1 MEPIAIED
9 ISSDVYVGPFHEKQR
24 ALGGT
29 FYEDYGTLWTATF
42 GDPVS
47 EYWSVRRDVGLWDT
61 YALVKFHLTGR
72 DTLLALDRLFTRRLT
87 GAEPGVVRYGMLL
100 DEQGLML
107 DEATVVVVSSEEAYL
122 FGNDQRAGFT
132 GHMAAQTAGMDL
144 NIEDVSRAI
153 PSLAVQG
160 PRSFDVLSKLTDTD
174 FGSLRWF
181 RCLPAPIEIA
191 GVRGLLVRAGFTG
204 ELGYEF
210 YLLDGDDGAEGLWD
224 AVAGAGAAPIGLDA
238 IEKLRIEAGLLI
250 AEEDY
255 WPGETDPLDL
265 GMERF
270 IDFDDHDFVGRDAVK
285 ERVEDPPRRFV
296 TLALEGE
303 MAPEHGAPVEIGGTT
318 VGDVRSADTTPR
330 FGALA
335 LAVVDAA
342 HAAPGGEVDVGG
354 FTGRV
359 HPLPIDDPEK
369 LRPRSDPRDPVTAH
383 HRTGVVWG
391 SLKPSL

>member
-1 MEPIAIED
+1 MEPIATES
-9 ISSDVYVGPFHEKQR
+9 ISSDIDVGPFHEKQR
-24 ALGGT
+24 AVGGT

-47 EYWSVRRDVGLWDT
+47 EYWSVRRGAALWDT

-72 DTLLALDRLFTRRLT
+72 DTLLALDRLFTRRLAR
-87 GAEPGVVRYGMLL
+87 AEPGVVRYGMLL

-107 DEATVVVVSSEEAYL
+107 DEATVVVVSPEEAYL
-122 FGNDQRAGFT
+122 FGNDQQAGFT
-132 GHMAAQTAGMDL
+132 GHMAAHTVGMDL
-144 NIEDVSRAI
+144 TIEDVSRAI

-160 PRSFDVLSKLTDTD
+160 PRSFDVLSQLTHTD
-174 FGSLRWF
+174 LASLRWF
-181 RCLPAPIEIA
+181 RCLPDPIELA
-191 GVRGLLVRAGFTG
+191 GVRGLVVRAGFTG

-238 IEKLRIEAGLLI
+238 IEKVRIEAGLLI

-270 IDFDDHDFVGRDAVK
+270 IDLDGHDFVGRDAVK
-285 ERVEDPPRRFV
+285 ERVEDPQRRFV

-303 MAPEHGAPVEIGGTT
+303 MAPEHGAPVEVGGTT

-330 FGALA
+330 FGTLA
-335 LAVVDAA
+335 LAVLDAA
-342 HAAPGGEVDVGG
+342 HATPGGRVDVGG
-354 FTGRV
+354 SSGRV
-359 HPLPIDDPEK
+359 HPVPIDDPEK
-369 LRPRSDPRDPVTAH
+369 RRPRSDPRDPITADH
-383 HRTGVVWG
+383 PDTPRE
-391 SLKPSL
+391 PSR

>member
-1 MEPIAIED
+1 MEPIAVES
-9 ISSDVYVGPFHEKQR
+9 ISSDIDVGPFHEKQR

-29 FYEDYGTLWTATF
+29 FYEDYGLLWTATF

-47 EYWSVRRDVGLWDT
+47 EYWSVRRDVAVWDT

-72 DTLLALDRLFTRRLT
+72 DTLRALDRLFTRRFAD
-87 GAEPGVVRYGMLL
+87 AEPGVVRYGMLL

-107 DEATVVVVSSEEAYL
+107 DEATVVVVSPEEAYL
-122 FGNDQRAGFT
+122 FGNDQRTVFT
-132 GHMAAQTAGMDL
+132 DHMAAHTVGMDL
-144 NIEDVSRAI
+144 DIEDVSRAI
-153 PSLAVQG
+153 PCLAVQG
-160 PRSFDVLSKLTDTD
+160 PRSFEAFSHLTHTD
-174 FGSLRWF
+174 FTSLRWF
-181 RCLPAPIEIA
+181 RCLPDPIEIA

-270 IDFDDHDFVGRDAVK
+270 IDFEGHDFVGRDAVK
-285 ERVEDPPRRFV
+285 ERVADPRRRFV

-303 MAPEHGAPVEIGGTT
+303 TAPEHGALVQVDGTT

-330 FGALA
+330 FGTLA
-335 LAVVDAA
+335 LAVLDAE
-342 HAAPGGEVDVGG
+342 HATPGGRVDVGG
-354 FTGRV
+354 SQGRV
-359 HPLPIDDPEK
+359 HPVPIDDPEK
-369 LRPRSDPRDPVTAH
+369 RRPRSDPRDPITAISM
-383 HRTGVVWG
+383 T
-391 SLKPSL
+391 S

>member
-1 MEPIAIED
+1 MEPVAPED
-9 ISSDVYVGPFHEKQR
+9 ITSDVYVGPFHEKQR

-47 EYWSVRRDVGLWDT
+47 EYWSVRRDAALWDT

-72 DTLLALDRLFTRRLT
+72 DTLLALDRLFTRRVA
-87 GAEPGVVRYGMLL
+87 GAEPGIVRYGMLL
-100 DEQGLML
+100 DAQGLML
-107 DEATVVVVSSEEAYL
+107 DEATVVVVSPEEAYL
-122 FGNDQRAGFT
+122 FGNDQRGNFT
-132 GHMAAQTAGMDL
+132 GHMTAHTVGMDL
-144 NIEDVSRAI
+144 SIEDVSRAI
-153 PSLAVQG
+153 PNLAVQG
-160 PRSFDVLSKLTDTD
+160 PRSFEVLSKLTYTD

-181 RCLPAPIEIA
+181 RCLPDPIEIA

-238 IEKLRIEAGLLI
+238 IEKVRIEAGLLI

-255 WPGETDPLDL
+255 LPGETDPLDL

-270 IDFDDHDFVGRDAVK
+270 IDFDGHDFVGRAAVM
-285 ERVEDPPRRFV
+285 ERVKDPRRRFV

-303 MAPEHGAPVEIGGTT
+303 AIPEHGAPVKSGDTI

-330 FGALA
+330 FGTLA

-342 HAAPGGEVDVGG
+342 HSAPGGRLDVGG
-354 FTGRV
+354 FAGRV
-359 HPLPIDDPEK
+359 HPVPIDDPEK
-369 LRPRSDPRDPVTAH
+369 LRPRRDPRDPVTAH
-383 HRTGVVWG
+383 PLDTTHG
-391 SLKPSL
+391 

>member
-47 EYWSVRRDVGLWDT
+47 EYWSVRRDAALWDT

-72 DTLLALDRLFTRRLT
+72 DTLPALDRLFTRRLA

-107 DEATVVVVSSEEAYL
+107 DEATVVVVSPGEAYL
-122 FGNDQRAGFT
+122 FGNDQRASFT
-132 GHMAAQTAGMDL
+132 GHMAAHTVGMDL

-160 PRSFDVLSKLTDTD
+160 PRSFEVLSKLTHTD
-174 FGSLRWF
+174 FVSLRWF
-181 RCLPAPIEIA
+181 RCLPDPIEIA

-210 YLLDGDDGAEGLWD
+210 YLLDGDDGAEGIWD
-224 AVAGAGAAPIGLDA
+224 AVASAGAEPIGLDA

-250 AEEDY
+250 ADEDY

-270 IDFDDHDFVGRDAVK
+270 IDFDDHDFVGRDAVV
-285 ERVEDPPRRFV
+285 ERARDPRRRFV
-296 TLALEGE
+296 TIALKGE
-303 MAPEHGAPVEIGGTT
+303 KVPKHGAEVSSEGKV
-318 VGDVRSADTTPR
+318 VGDVRSADRTPR
-330 FGALA
+330 YGTLA
-335 LAVVDAA
+335 LCVVEAEHSA
-342 HAAPGGEVDVGG
+342 SGGHLEVDGSV
-354 FTGRV
+354 GRV
-359 HPLPIDDPEK
+359 HAVPIDDPDK
-369 LRPRSDPRDPVTAH
+369 LRPRADPRNPVSAE
-383 HRTGVVWG
+383 
-391 SLKPSL
+391 

>member
-1 MEPIAIED
+1 VEPIATEA
-9 ISSDVYVGPFHEKQR
+9 ISSEIYVGPFHERQR
-24 ALGGT
+24 ALGGA

-47 EYWSVRRDVGLWDT
+47 EYWSVRRDAALWDT

-72 DTLLALDRLFTRRLT
+72 DTLRALDRLFTRRLA

-100 DEQGLML
+100 DEHGLML
-107 DEATVVVVSSEEAYL
+107 DEATVIVVSAEEAYL
-122 FGNDQRAGFT
+122 FGNDQGVGFT
-132 GHMAAQTAGMDL
+132 GHMAAHTVGMDIK
-144 NIEDVSRAI
+144 IEDVSRAI

-160 PRSFDVLSKLTDTD
+160 PRSFEVLSKLTHSD
-174 FGSLRWF
+174 FVSLRWF
-181 RCLPAPIEIA
+181 RCFPDPIEIA

-210 YLLDGDDGAEGLWD
+210 YLLDGDDGAEVLWD
-224 AVAGAGAAPIGLDA
+224 AVASAGAAPIGLDA

-270 IDFDDHDFVGRDAVK
+270 IDFDGHDFVGRDAVK
-285 ERVEDPPRRFV
+285 QRAKEPQRRFV

-303 MAPEHGAPVEIGGTT
+303 MAPEHGAPVEVDGTT

-330 FGALA
+330 FGTLA
-335 LAVVDAA
+335 LAVLGAA
-342 HAAPGGEVDVGG
+342 HATPGDRVDVGG
-354 FTGRV
+354 FAGRV
-359 HPLPIDDPEK
+359 HPVPIDDPEK
-369 LRPRSDPRDPVTAH
+369 RRPRSDPRDPITAH
-383 HRTGVVWG
+383 QPDTPRG
-391 SLKPSL
+391 

>member
-1 MEPIAIED
+1 VEPIAIEG
-9 ISSDVYVGPFHEKQR
+9 ISSDIDVGPFHEGQR
-24 ALGGT
+24 AVGGT
-29 FYEDYGTLWTATF
+29 FYEDYGSLWTATF

-47 EYWSVRRDVGLWDT
+47 EYWSVRMGAALWDT

-72 DTLLALDRLFTRRLT
+72 DTLLALDRLFTRRLAR
-87 GAEPGVVRYGMLL
+87 AEPGVVRYGMLL

-107 DEATVVVVSSEEAYL
+107 DEATVVVVSPEEAYL

-132 GHMAAQTAGMDL
+132 GHMAAHTVGLDL
-144 NIEDVSRAI
+144 TIEDVSRGI

-160 PRSFDVLSKLTDTD
+160 PRSFEVLSQLTHTD
-174 FGSLRWF
+174 LASLRWF
-181 RCLPAPIEIA
+181 RCLPDPIEIA
-191 GVRGLLVRAGFTG
+191 SVRGLLVRAGFTG

-224 AVAGAGAAPIGLDA
+224 AIASAGAAPIGLDA

-270 IDFDDHDFVGRDAVK
+270 IDFDDHEFVGRDAVM
-285 ERVEDPPRRFV
+285 ERVEDPQRRFV

-303 MAPEHGAPVEIGGTT
+303 SAPEHGAPVEVGGTT

-330 FGALA
+330 FGTLA
-335 LAVVDAA
+335 LAVLDAA
-342 HAAPGGEVDVGG
+342 HATPGGRVDVGG
-354 FTGRV
+354 SPGRV
-359 HPLPIDDPEK
+359 YPVPIDDPEK
-369 LRPRSDPRDPVTAH
+369 RRPRSDPRDPITAQQPDTP
-383 HRTGVVWG
+383 RE
-391 SLKPSL
+391 PSP